1 MQNDAAEY
9 VSKLVARLEKRLKT
23 TPQTRLVDSLFGGV
37 LVTQLIRGCCNNT
50 SERKEPFVTL
60 EVNIKEKNSVVDS
73 LRSTV
78 EGEVS
83 GRHCTALIAQ
93 LEDSWVTLAMRPN
106 THTQTYTHTYSS

>member
-1 MQNDAAEY
+1 MPAQNDAAEY

-23 TPQTRLVDSLFGGV
+23 TPQTRLVDALFGGV

-78 EGEVS
+78 EGEV
-83 GRHCTALIAQ
+83 GGGL
-93 LEDSWVTLAMRPN
+93 LARVHDVFPGTDVDMLAPR
-106 THTQTYTHTYSS
+106 S